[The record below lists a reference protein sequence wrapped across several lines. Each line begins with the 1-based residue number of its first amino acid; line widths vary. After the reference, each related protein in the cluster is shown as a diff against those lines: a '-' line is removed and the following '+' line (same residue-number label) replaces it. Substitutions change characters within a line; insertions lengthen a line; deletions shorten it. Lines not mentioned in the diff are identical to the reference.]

1 LHPFFTPLQYVPQ
14 VRLNYY
20 RQSTEGFHI
29 GGVLLDFSGGVLSLL
44 QMDIYCVIE
53 QSNKQLTGNIPK
65 MALAIATLIFNIIL
79 IIQHY
84 VLYIGNPIPELL
96 SQSEENQKLVESKRS
111 TLINSYHSI
120 NVDAETEEVDGPL
133 SFGSNSMRKTNKVK
147 KELIANTKV

>member
-1 LHPFFTPLQYVPQ
+1 
-14 VRLNYY
+14 
-20 RQSTEGFHI
+20 
-29 GGVLLDFSGGVLSLL
+29 
-44 QMDIYCVIE
+44 
-53 QSNKQLTGNIPK
+53 